1 MAAKGTEAKAYAVK
15 KIAEAFGENYVGEMD
30 KKIYI
35 NCPEGGGMVQI
46 AITMT
51 CPKTTIGTPTRA
63 GGMDFEAMVD
73 NGITSFKKPTVEI
86 TDEEISNV
94 KRLMEE
100 LNL

>member
-1 MAAKGTEAKAYAVK
+1 
-15 KIAEAFGENYVGEMD
+15 
-30 KKIYI
+30 
-35 NCPEGGGMVQI
+35 
-46 AITMT
+46 MT

-73 NGITSFKKPTVEI
+73 NGITSFTKPTVEI